1 MRAYELD
8 ENSNTRIPTISL
20 RHVNRLKHEKR
31 KSEARRRARQPVI
44 NAMYGISS
52 VVNNAKKP
60 KKKKIGLTRGPDG
73 LLSAKLPSTNNAPKN
88 QPPASSRQD
97 REDAAK
103 SRTPGALVPAPT
115 PGPSGADETTSRE
128 QLLTPARRQTWTD
141 V

>member
-8 ENSNTRIPTISL
+8 ENFNTRIPTISL

-60 KKKKIGLTRGPDG
+60 KKKKIELARGSDG
-73 LLSAKLPSTNNAPKN
+73 LLSAKPSSTKNAPN
-88 QPPASSRQD
+88 NRPTASPRQD
-97 REDAAK
+97 HEDAATN
-103 SRTPGALVPAPT
+103 RTSDARASDHTANSDVG
-115 PGPSGADETTSRE
+115 DEDSQDDR
-128 QLLTPARRQTWTD
+128 L
-141 V
+141 